1 MRTGIIARKLGSSR
15 IFTEEG
21 GHIPVTLLQVESCQ
35 VVSHKTQDQHG
46 YDALQIGA
54 GESRPSRVSKAMR
67 GLFSKVK
74 VIPKKKLVEF
84 RISNDAFVD
93 IGSEIGAGHFV
104 TGQRVDVLG
113 TSLGKGFA
121 GPMKRHNFGG
131 LRATHGVSI
140 SHRSHG
146 STGHCQEPG
155 KVFKGKKMA
164 GHMGDAK
171 VTVQNLEVVSV
182 DSKKGLIIVK
192 GAVPG
197 AKGGWGRV
205 SDAVKGSL
213 PDEATYP
220 EGLASDSSDL
230 KPQVDTEATD
240 SNNNID
246 SESTDEASNSDV
258 VT

>member
-1 MRTGIIARKLGSSR
+1 
-15 IFTEEG
+15 
-21 GHIPVTLLQVESCQ
+21 
-35 VVSHKTQDQHG
+35 
-46 YDALQIGA
+46 
-54 GESRPSRVSKAMR
+54 
-67 GLFSKVK
+67 
-74 VIPKKKLVEF
+74 
-84 RISNDAFVD
+84 
-93 IGSEIGAGHFV
+93 
-104 TGQRVDVLG
+104 
-113 TSLGKGFA
+113 
-121 GPMKRHNFGG
+121 MKRHNFGG